1 MPRLPFGP
9 KGMRK
14 QFANASSQNL
24 SAGPRAQH
32 LSRESSREVSAQG
45 TGSRSPVCDLHAE
58 LRHDVLGA
66 AAAGLDSLFV
76 VESGVHA
83 QDLAEVSEQCVAN
96 LAAAEGV
103 PVPTFVMRKF
113 RW

>member
-1 MPRLPFGP
+1 MVGD
-9 KGMRK
+9 
-14 QFANASSQNL
+14 S
-24 SAGPRAQH
+24 
-32 LSRESSREVSAQG
+32 
-45 TGSRSPVCDLHAE
+45 
-58 LRHDVLGA
+58 LRHDILGA

-76 VESGVHA
+76 VESGVHKN
-83 QDLAEVSEQCVAN
+83 DLAEVSGVSVER

>member
-58 LRHDVLGA
+58 LRCA
-66 AAAGLDSLFV
+66 AFSVARRGPRTKYKLVRACMAQV
-76 VESGVHA
+76 V
-83 QDLAEVSEQCVAN
+83 LAEAP
-96 LAAAEGV
+96 A
-103 PVPTFVMRKF
+103 
-113 RW
+113 

>member
-1 MPRLPFGP
+1 VGKPYPYIYEEALRRCAP
-9 KGMRK
+9 
-14 QFANASSQNL
+14 
-24 SAGPRAQH
+24 AGRVLAVGD
-32 LSRESSREVSAQG
+32 S
-45 TGSRSPVCDLHAE
+45 LH
-58 LRHDVLGA
+58 HDILGA

-76 VESGVHA
+76 VETGVHA
-83 QDLAEVSEQCVAN
+83 QDLAEVSGASVAH

>member
-1 MPRLPFGP
+1 MYCKPGVAHF
-9 KGMRK
+9 
-14 QFANASSQNL
+14 
-24 SAGPRAQH
+24 SAALRAAGVDDAGRA
-32 LSRESSREVSAQG
+32 LMVGDS
-45 TGSRSPVCDLHAE
+45 LH
-58 LRHDVLGA
+58 HDILGA

-83 QDLAEVSEQCVAN
+83 SDLAEVSGAGVER
-96 LAAAEGV
+96 LAADEGA